1 MDIKS
6 LSSLIDESRKFIK
19 ISLEKRGKKSI
30 TSFEKF
36 EGFNLKDWKKK
47 LACNGFIRD
56 QTVNLQGDQTEKVYD
71 ELIQMGYDSDQ
82 IVFNL

>member
-1 MDIKS
+1 MKVES
-6 LSSLIDESRKFIK
+6 LLKFL
-19 ISLEKRGKKSI
+19 SKRGEKKFI
-30 TSFEKF
+30 TSFEKI

-47 LACNGFIRD
+47 LACNGFIKD
-56 QTVNLQGDQTEKVYD
+56 QTVNLQGDQTEKIYD

>member
-19 ISLEKRGKKSI
+19 ISLEKRGKKFI
-30 TSFEKF
+30 TSFEKI
-36 EGFNLKDWKKK
+36 EGFNLKYWKKK
-47 LACNGFIRD
+47 LACNGFIKD

-82 IVFNL
+82 IIFNL

>member
-1 MDIKS
+1 MKVES
-6 LSSLIDESRKFIK
+6 LLKFL
-19 ISLEKRGKKSI
+19 SKRG
-30 TSFEKF
+30 EK
-36 EGFNLKDWKKK
+36 NQSPHLKDWKKK

>member
-19 ISLEKRGKKSI
+19 LSLEKRGKKSI
-30 TSFEKF
+30 T

-56 QTVNLQGDQTEKVYD
+56 QTVNLQGDQTEKIYD

>member
-19 ISLEKRGKKSI
+19 ISLLKRGKKSI
-30 TSFEKF
+30 TSFEKI
-36 EGFNLKDWKKK
+36 EGFNLKDCKKK

-56 QTVNLQGDQTEKVYD
+56 QTVNLQGDQTEKIYD

-82 IVFNL
+82 IVINL